1 MRMLIMRT
9 LIMAAAL
16 SATLILASL
25 KAAGRVVERNTERTR
40 MLAEVLPAQF
50 FTPDNVLN
58 RFDRIFREQASKIVF
73 GRYDLFSSEEDLW
86 DYVDGKGRTDVT
98 YRVWQNMYKRM
109 YSSGGSRQRPIAELI
124 ILNKKAS
131 IRIRNVDGSLISK
144 TIAPPDPLRLVV
156 KGVSCELLYLDSG
169 SGYDPQDVVSGKH
182 EWMSLYVKTGRTVS
196 VDEARSLASAL
207 ISWTGIDH
215 LTVNIRSDVWF
226 IYDESFPALYWF
238 GANETPPTEA
248 ELLHLP
254 QLRCV
259 VTSGRVDCH

>member
-1 MRMLIMRT
+1 MRT

-16 SATLILASL
+16 SAPLTLASL

-50 FTPDNVLN
+50 FTLDNVLN

-73 GRYDLFSSEEDLW
+73 GRYDLFSNEQDLW
-86 DYVDGKGRTDVT
+86 DYVDGKGGTDVT
-98 YRVWQNMYKRM
+98 YRLWQSMYNRM
-109 YSSGGSRQRPIAELI
+109 YPSGGSPQRPVAELI

-131 IRIRNVDGSLISK
+131 IRMRNVDGSLFNK
-144 TIAPPDPLRLVV
+144 TIAPPDPLRLIVR
-156 KGVSCELLYLDSG
+156 GVSCELLYLHSWRG
-169 SGYDPQDVVSGKH
+169 IDPQDEVSGKH
-182 EWMSLYVKTGRTVS
+182 EWMSLYVRTGRTVS

-215 LTVNIRSDVWF
+215 LVVNIRSDVWF

-248 ELLHLP
+248 EHLHLP
-254 QLRCV
+254 QLRCEV
-259 VTSGRVDCH
+259 APGRVDCH